1 LHDGGVNVNIYK
13 NNSVICDSR
22 AKYTMGG
29 GHGGPD
35 NIDGGHAAVS
45 APAPG
50 AKRITRRDGGPHST
64 SDGKAHINVMT
75 TCSNLGP
82 IKKGDA
88 VHIDANYDFNKF
100 EGMKSK
106 AGAYTEIMGIAIMYA
121 AANPPEMS
129 AAASPVPAVPAL

>member
-1 LHDGGVNVNIYK
+1 
-13 NNSVICDSR
+13 
-22 AKYTMGG
+22 MGG
-29 GHGGPD
+29 GHKGPD
-35 NIDGGHAAVS
+35 NVDGVNATVS

-50 AKRITRRDGGPHST
+50 AKGIARRDGGPHKT
-64 SDGKAHINVMT
+64 SDGKPHINIMT

-88 VHIDANYDFNKF
+88 VYIDANYDFNKF

-129 AAASPVPAVPAL
+129 AAASPAPGAPAL